1 MRSDHRGPRRRSTP
15 GRPARA
21 PLASAQPDMRQVPS
35 APAPGHTLPAT
46 ALGCAACRGALAS
59 SLSSSASEARGSSQS
74 DPPENRCVNV
84 ATEGPASP
92 NLGCHSRKKGSHRH
106 CTRQPGGRGSAHQA
120 LRAALLF
127 TATGLGPARSQPH
140 RSALARGSPQAQHTC
155 RQPWALAGHQRCPQG
170 THSGWGHH
178 THPLGG
184 SAAAR
189 PLVSPRQAQR
199 RDPVRPQHLQIPLRV
214 LPNPA
219 VAHLWAPNAKPQAA
233 VGPGGQPPCCR
244 QSRCA
249 STHVCGT
256 HVVHRTATSLANGR
270 LALRVLAR
278 A

>member
-1 MRSDHRGPRRRSTP
+1 MCACGHR
-15 GRPARA
+15 RA
-21 PLASAQPDMRQVPS
+21 PP
-35 APAPGHTLPAT
+35 
-46 ALGCAACRGALAS
+46 C
-59 SLSSSASEARGSSQS
+59 LSRSGLSFE
-74 DPPENRCVNV
+74 
-84 ATEGPASP
+84 
-92 NLGCHSRKKGSHRH
+92 KKGSHRH

-127 TATGLGPARSQPH
+127 TAMGLGLHAPSHTDQPWQGGHH
-140 RSALARGSPQAQHTC
+140 RPNTR
-155 RQPWALAGHQRCPQG
+155 RQPWPLAGHQRCPQG

-184 SAAAR
+184 STAAR

-214 LPNPA
+214 LLNPA
-219 VAHLWAPNAKPQAA
+219 VAPLWAPNAKPQAA

-249 STHVCGT
+249 STHVCGA

-270 LALRVLAR
+270 LALRILAR